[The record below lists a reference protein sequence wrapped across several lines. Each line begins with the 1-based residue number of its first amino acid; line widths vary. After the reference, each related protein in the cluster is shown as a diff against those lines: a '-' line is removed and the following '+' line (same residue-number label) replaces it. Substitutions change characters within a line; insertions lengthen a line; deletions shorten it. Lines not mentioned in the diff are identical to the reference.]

1 MVLLPAAIA
10 SCKREAHLMNLCLRC
25 SANPCKKGETQARSR
40 QCLRNGSKI
49 LPALVGTWFIFNAK
63 VPVGNSTQPTD
74 LIIKVSSY
82 LQKRNRFL
90 IDYASDGGSAA
101 AGPGLIRCGAAAEK
115 LK

>member
-1 MVLLPAAIA
+1 MF
-10 SCKREAHLMNLCLRC
+10 S
-25 SANPCKKGETQARSR
+25 RSR
-40 QCLRNGSKI
+40 QCLHNGSKI